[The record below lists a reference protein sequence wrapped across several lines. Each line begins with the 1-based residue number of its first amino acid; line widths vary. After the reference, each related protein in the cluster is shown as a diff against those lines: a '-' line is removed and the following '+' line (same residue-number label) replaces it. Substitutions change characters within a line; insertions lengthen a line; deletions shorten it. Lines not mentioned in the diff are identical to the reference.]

1 MTLAAICRE
10 YRLSMEDVKRL
21 KLWEINMLA
30 AQIEADQRKQQ
41 DDQRQSGPRR

>member
-1 MTLAAICRE
+1 
-10 YRLSMEDVKRL
+10 MEDVKRL